1 MTKDEFYKLCPEVT
15 FRDGLLVGNDYMYKS
30 CVANVAEGIEEDGS
44 KWATIYTVES
54 SEPNQGHCQTLLQWL
69 QYRYKDYDFGCT
81 VALNDTMRH
90 ILQKLNIKEY
100 N

>member
-1 MTKDEFYKLCPEVT
+1 MTKEEFYILCPGIT
-15 FRDGLLVGNDYMYKS
+15 FFNGMVGIDYMYKS
-30 CVANVAEGIEEDGS
+30 CIAEVATGTKEDGT
-44 KWATIYTVES
+44 KWATIYTVKS
-54 SEPNQGHCQTLLQWL
+54 SEENQGHCQTLLGWL